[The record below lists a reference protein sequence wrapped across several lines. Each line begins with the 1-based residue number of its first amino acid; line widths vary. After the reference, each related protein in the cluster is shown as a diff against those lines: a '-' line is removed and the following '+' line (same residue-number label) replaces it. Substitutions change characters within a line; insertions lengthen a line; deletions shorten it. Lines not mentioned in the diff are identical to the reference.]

1 MKRIPVVLL
10 IVAVAILVMPS
21 LARAADA
28 PDAAAIYKS
37 KCAMCHGPDGKG
49 QTTMG
54 KNLHLKDLGSDDVQK
69 MKTEELEKI
78 ITDGKAKMPAYK
90 AKLSEAEIDALVT
103 FIRTFAPKK
112 P

>member
-10 IVAVAILVMPS
+10 VVAVAVLVMPS

-28 PDAAAIYKS
+28 PDAAAIYKA
-37 KCAMCHGPDGKG
+37 KCAMCHGADGKG

-54 KNLHLKDLGSDDVQK
+54 KNLHLKDFASDDVQK
-69 MKTEELEKI
+69 LKNEEMEKI
-78 ITDGKAKMPAYK
+78 ITDGKGKMVAYK
-90 AKLSEAEIDALVT
+90 GKLSGAEIDALVT